1 MIKHFYFVLISAFIL
16 SAVTANAQDTT
27 TVRPGSLDVHFNGF
41 GLFDNREYK
50 AFTERSRTYSGTRVN
65 LDFGL
70 NLDSFNHFVVG
81 INGIHEFGARPFFLR
96 VDPVAYYKF
105 ESHKWLFN
113 AGMFSRE
120 GLLTQYPRAL
130 LNDTLRY
137 YRPNIEGL
145 LTRYQTE
152 HGYETLWID
161 WVSRQTNTDREQFLF
176 GLAGKYLP
184 STTGPFYISHYFVLL
199 HDAGAAV
206 TIPGDHIR
214 DNGGLQVR
222 LGIDLSHKTVFD
234 SLSVEAG
241 AMASLERTRSVTG
254 LQHPLGFVASAF
266 ARYHRFA
273 FFDEFYAGQG
283 HHISYGDSYYEKK
296 LYNRLDI
303 IYSPFLYKRITGQ
316 FVLSLHQSPGQW
328 NDNQQ
333 AFRIIYDL
341 GRKTLVK
348 FKD

>member
-1 MIKHFYFVLISAFIL
+1 MIKNFYAIL
-16 SAVTANAQDTT
+16 FAAALCFSLTAKAQDTT
-27 TVRPGSLDVHFNGF
+27 TRAGSLDIHFNGF
-41 GLFDNREYK
+41 GFFDNREYK
-50 AFTERSRTYSGTRVN
+50 AFTERSRTYSGTRVA
-65 LDFGL
+65 LDLGL
-70 NLDSFNHFVVG
+70 NFDSLNHFIVG
-81 INGIHEFGARPFFLR
+81 INGIHEYGAKPYFLR

-113 AGMFSRE
+113 AGMFPRE

-145 LTRYQTE
+145 LTRYQTA

-176 GLAGKYLP
+176 GFAGKYMP
-184 STTGPFYISHYFVLL
+184 SLSGPFYISHYFLLL
-199 HDAGAAV
+199 HDAGPAV
-206 TIPGDHIR
+206 SIPGDHIR

-222 LGIDLSHKTVFD
+222 LGLDFSHKTVFD

-241 AMASLERTRSVTG
+241 GMASIERTRSVTG
-254 LQHPLGFVASAF
+254 LQHPFGFVASAY

-296 LYNRLDI
+296 MYNRLDI
-303 IYSPFLYKRITGQ
+303 IYSPFVFRRITGQ
-316 FVLSLHQSPGQW
+316 FVLSLHQSAGQF

-341 GRKTLVK
+341 SRKPLVR